1 MRREGKK
8 QKKEQE
14 KNIRVDFKNVWF
26 AAFCKTLFK
35 IIRLKICF
43 SSLSLL
49 KDSSKYDIYSKAY
62 GTALGSDDAKPTCF

>member
-1 MRREGKK
+1 MRPEGKK

-26 AAFCKTLFK
+26 AAFCKILFK

-43 SSLSLL
+43 SSLSLQ
-49 KDSSKYDIYSKAY
+49 KEW
-62 GTALGSDDAKPTCF
+62 